1 MASLE
6 HHWPAFLQL
15 VRTAGAAEPA
25 FGFVARLIDE
35 TIGSK
40 LTTAT
45 VFDLPGGRLRRV
57 FTENAAAY
65 PVGGYK
71 PIPDNKWTDTL
82 IGRREIYTALS
93 IEAIAEDFFDWQV
106 IQSLGCESIANLPI
120 VVGGETIGAINLLHE
135 AGYYT
140 AARLASVPPILPFAT
155 LAYLVL
161 LRAEAAAEGLVA
173 GEGLEPPTRGL

>member
-1 MASLE
+1 M
-6 HHWPAFLQL
+6 
-15 VRTAGAAEPA
+15 
-25 FGFVARLIDE
+25 FGFVARLIAE
-35 TIGSK
+35 GIGSR

-45 VFDLPGGRLRRV
+45 LFDVPAGRLRRV
-57 FTENAAAY
+57 YTENAAAY

-71 PIPDNKWTDTL
+71 PIPANKWTDIL

-120 VVGGETIGAINLLHE
+120 VVGGQTIGAFNLLHV

-140 AARLASVPPILPFAT
+140 AERLARAADVLPFAT
-155 LAYLVL
+155 MAYLAM
-161 LRAEAAAEGLVA
+161 LRSDVQPA
-173 GEGLEPPTRGL
+173 GA

>member
-15 VRTAGAAEPA
+15 VGTSGSTEPL

-35 TIGSK
+35 AIGSK

-45 VFDLPGGRLRRV
+45 VFEVSAGRLRRV
-57 FTENAAAY
+57 FTQNAEAY

-71 PIPDNKWTDTL
+71 PIPTNKWTAVL
-82 IGRREIYTALS
+82 IQRRQIYTALS
-93 IEAIAEDFFDWQV
+93 IEAIAEDFFDWPL

-120 VVGGETIGAINLLHE
+120 VVAGQTIGAVNLLHE

-140 AARLASVPPILPFAT
+140 PARLARAPEVLPFAT
-155 LAYLVL
+155 MAYLTL
-161 LRAEAAAEGLVA
+161 LR
-173 GEGLEPPTRGL
+173 T

>member
-1 MASLE
+1 MPSLE

-15 VRTAGAAEPA
+15 VRTPGATEPM
-25 FGFVARLIDE
+25 FGFVAGLIGE

-45 VFDLPGGRLRRV
+45 LFDVPAGRLRRV
-57 FTENAAAY
+57 YTQNAAAY

-71 PIPDNKWTDTL
+71 PIPANKWTDTL
-82 IGRREIYTALS
+82 IGRHEVYTALS
-93 IEAIAEDFFDWQV
+93 IEAIAEDFFDWQL

-120 VVGGETIGAINLLHE
+120 VVAGQTIGAFNLLHE

-140 AARLASVPPILPFAT
+140 TERLTSVVEVMPFAT
-155 LAYLVL
+155 MAYLAMP
-161 LRAEAAAEGLVA
+161 RQG
-173 GEGLEPPTRGL
+173 